1 MKWNIRCKAIK
12 SNENDNIKKGRTYSG
27 VVIGNTRDEAA
38 ISIRTPK
45 GRVLYFSDGFEKTFE
60 LVGICNAEI
69 IIPSGSPCETYKTCD
84 ECPYHSHEF
93 GCTD

>member
-12 SNENDNIKKGRTYSG
+12 NNEIDNIKKWRTYSG
-27 VVIGNTRDEAA
+27 IVVGDNREEAV

-45 GRVLYFSDGFEKTFE
+45 GRVLYFADGFEKTFV

-69 IIPSGSPCETYKTCD
+69 IIPSGSPCETYGECSL
-84 ECPYHSHEF
+84 CPYYNEDF
-93 GCTD
+93 GCID